1 MNLLIQKMMKNNLLV
16 WFGAVALCIAL
27 SGCEKKETEQ
37 PEQPGTNTPIGN
49 EIPAS
54 FPKKHLI
61 EEFTGQDCGYC
72 PSGMDAI
79 SQFVNGSGNWVTVLH
94 HYGFKPDHFSVAG
107 SNKIMTQLNVDGAP
121 SVSVDRQNVNYT
133 VGNGY
138 IYHPTYLNKMDA
150 TQFASTT
157 YASVIITNK
166 YNASTR
172 QLDVT
177 VTGALCRAYSQN
189 LMLTVLVKESGMI
202 DYQQDYDN
210 TFEGWEQ
217 FRHANAVRVFLSNE
231 KGDTVLV
238 DGTRHYK
245 ATYSTTLRGE
255 WKTENCMVVAFL
267 SEGFSPVVQ
276 TEEQPVVAGTKGGSD
291 LVHCGIKAVEV
302 PDYYPEPDAVT
313 GASTFTGNS
322 VETMTVSEASCI
334 SRGNGI
340 SVWDLRAYNAA
351 TIVDVR
357 NKQCMPYVYLLV
369 ITSDKA
375 ATIPAGTYAINSS
388 FTTGSVYAGYRDDSK
403 QTVEGS
409 RFFFIDYSRFQD
421 GRISYYNEWMVAV
434 GEMTIASDGTWTLN
448 AHTLN
453 GSSLRLKG
461 VKAIQY

>member
-37 PEQPGTNTPIGN
+37 PEQPGTNTPTGN

-54 FPKKHLI
+54 FPRKHLI

-150 TQFASTT
+150 TQFAATT

-255 WKTENCMVVAFL
+255 WKAENCMVVAFL

-276 TEEQPVVAGTKGGSD
+276 VDEKPVVSGTKGGSD
-291 LVHCGIKAVEV
+291 LVHGGITAAAV

-313 GASTFTGNS
+313 GASVFTGK
-322 VETMTVSEASCI
+322 SEIEITTTRAFKFSA
-334 SRGNGI
+334 GNTTIWNIEG
-340 SVWDLRAYNAA
+340 YNESELV
-351 TIVDVR
+351 TIQNGVFI
-357 NKQCMPYVYLLV
+357 PYFYLSLYTAENGTT
-369 ITSDKA
+369 IT
-375 ATIPAGTYAINSS
+375 PGTYKVNSS
-388 FTTGSVYAGYRDDSK
+388 CAAWTVLAGYRDDNK
-403 QTVEGS
+403 QSIEGS
-409 RFFFIDYSRFQD
+409 MFLFAEYTNFKNGTLRYNKQWLIAD
-421 GRISYYNEWMVAV
+421 GTLTVA
-434 GEMTIASDGTWTLN
+434 ADGTWVLD